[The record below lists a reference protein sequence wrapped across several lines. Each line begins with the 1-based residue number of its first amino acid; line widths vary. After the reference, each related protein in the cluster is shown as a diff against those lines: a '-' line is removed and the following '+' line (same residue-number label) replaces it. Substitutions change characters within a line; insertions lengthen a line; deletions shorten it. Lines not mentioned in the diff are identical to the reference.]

1 MPSKSTEPAA
11 KGNDGSSATAS
22 APPQGRL
29 TLTTGVPVPT
39 STVSAATSVI
49 DTPATGNLVRIWNG
63 TADVM
68 KRPSPRS
75 RRRSRTP
82 PKEERRRRG
91 RFAGLR
97 RVAWSD
103 GRTVRVSRGPA
114 WSAGAGSSNTLRG
127 SGAGSTALNRVNGL
141 LRNMVVITNG
151 PAAGYGTYVRHH
163 RQRRWRGDRQLQS
176 RLCCGGR
183 WHGQGRPWERLNNR
197 GPVRGFVKDTVGAVH
212 LRHHILARGQR
223 LDYQPGHLGVG
234 LQEDWWR
241 ADYSIVAAGDSTG
254 SSTTGI
260 GFNSTTAPT
269 GFNGYLPSS
278 GSANQTLAAATVQPI
293 GSNYL
298 APLEYVSAGT
308 KTFDGGGYFAPIQPG
323 MIWEGRY

>member
-1 MPSKSTEPAA
+1 MSGTIA
-11 KGNDGSSATAS
+11 NDAGGATLS
-22 APPQGRL
+22 FNPG
-29 TLTTGVPVPT
+29 
-39 STVSAATSVI
+39 SAA
-49 DTPATGNLVRIWNG
+49 AGGG
-63 TADVM
+63 TARV
-68 KRPSPRS
+68 
-75 RRRSRTP
+75 
-82 PKEERRRRG
+82 
-91 RFAGLR
+91 GLGN
-97 RVAWSD
+97 AY
-103 GRTVRVSRGPA
+103 
-114 WSAGAGSSNTLRG
+114 
-127 SGAGSTALNRVNGL
+127 NR
-141 LRNMVVITNG
+141 
-151 PAAGYGTYVRHH
+151 A
-163 RQRRWRGDRQLQS
+163 
-176 RLCCGGR
+176 
-183 WHGQGRPWERLNNR
+183 
-197 GPVRGFVKDTVGAVH
+197 PVRGFVKDTVGQYTYATASWRAASGSTINRVTCV
-212 LRHHILARGQR
+212 
-223 LDYQPGHLGVG
+223 VG